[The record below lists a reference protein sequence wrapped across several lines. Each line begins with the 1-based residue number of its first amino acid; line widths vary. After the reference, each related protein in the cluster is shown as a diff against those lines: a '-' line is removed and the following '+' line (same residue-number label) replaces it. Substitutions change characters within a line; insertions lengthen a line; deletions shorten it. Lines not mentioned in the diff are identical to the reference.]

1 MKIQLHNSKSVDPG
15 SDIIY
20 LIKNKKTDKKAGL
33 SKEQTAY
40 VQKALEGDSAHAE
53 LNLYTHFVYLA
64 DQKDEK
70 DASLSL
76 EAARSEGNKAF
87 NFFKSKKVQTL
98 QIADAG
104 ADAAW
109 VNAFLEGFLLSAYSF
124 DRYLGKKDKDAKEKA
139 LKLQYHGN
147 ADIQSLKK
155 LAEAVH
161 FTRDL
166 VNEPYNHLGV
176 KELVKEA
183 KAMCAEYHIKFEV
196 FNKKKIESLKMG
208 GILGVNQASIHEPA
222 FLIMEYKPAKAKNK
236 KPMVLVGKG
245 VVYDTGGASLKP
257 SGGMETM
264 KCDMAGAAAVIGT
277 LRAVAAAG
285 LPVHLIGITPLTD
298 NCISA
303 SSMVPGDVITMYSG
317 KTVEVL
323 NTDAEGRLILA
334 DALHYAKKF
343 NPELVID
350 LATLTGAAVRAIGDI
365 AIAAMEVN
373 AGKYK
378 TQLEDAGSRTFERLV
393 WFPMWKEYGD
403 MIKSD
408 IADIKNLGGPE
419 AGQITAAKFLEHFTD
434 YPWIHLDIAGPAFL
448 GRNSGYRGKGATGN
462 GVRLLFDFIKS
473 L

>member
-1 MKIQLHNSKSVDPG
+1 MKIQLHSSKSVNTAA
-15 SDIIY
+15 DIIY
-20 LIKNKKTDKKAGL
+20 LIRNKKIDKKAGL
-33 SKEQTAY
+33 QKEQAAF
-40 VQKALEGDSAHAE
+40 VQKELDADKEHAV
-53 LNLYTHFVYLA
+53 LNLYSNFVYIVN
-64 DQKDEK
+64 QSSEK
-70 DASLSL
+70 DASLAA
-76 EAARSEGNKAF
+76 EAARSEGYKAF
-87 NFFKSKKVQTL
+87 SFVKEQKLANIT
-98 QIADAG
+98 IADAG
-104 ADAAW
+104 ADAAYAG
-109 VNAFLEGFLLSAYSF
+109 AFLEGFLLSAYSF
-124 DRYLGKKDKDAKEKA
+124 ERYLSKKEKEKT
-139 LKLQYHGN
+139 LKIQYNGA
-147 ADIQSLKK
+147 ADIQTLKK
-155 LAEAVH
+155 LSDAVH

-166 VNEPYNHLGV
+166 VNQPYNHLGV

-183 KAMCAEYHIKFEV
+183 RSMCAEFGIKFEA

-222 FLIMEYKPAKAKNK
+222 FLIMEYKGAKAKSK
-236 KPMVLVGKG
+236 KPLVLVGKG

-257 SGGMETM
+257 SSGMETM

-277 LRAVAAAG
+277 MRAIADAA
-285 LPVHLIGITPLTD
+285 LPVHVIGITPLTD
-298 NCISA
+298 NAISA

-343 NPELVID
+343 DPELVID

-378 TQLEDAGSRTFERLV
+378 NLLDQAASQSFERLV

-419 AGQITAAKFLEHFTD
+419 AGQITAAKFLEHFTA
-434 YPWIHLDIAGPAFL
+434 YPWVHLDIAGPAFL
-448 GRNSGYRGKGATGN
+448 GRNSSYRGKGATGS